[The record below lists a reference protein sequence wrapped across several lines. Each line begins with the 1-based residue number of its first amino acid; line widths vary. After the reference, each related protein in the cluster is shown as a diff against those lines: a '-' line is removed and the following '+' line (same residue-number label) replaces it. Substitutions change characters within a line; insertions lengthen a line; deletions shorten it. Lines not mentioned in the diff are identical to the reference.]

1 MLHKVVF
8 YSFFKTLTLVSVA
21 LVASLLLS
29 FYAACAQ
36 GEAPVALSDGQV
48 NQIVQQVTGAVL
60 KELKAA
66 PPVAAPSRSTPAVA
80 IEEDFIAFL
89 QTKESEFFERL
100 ENTLRAYPAL
110 AAEIGSIISRVDSR
124 PQGRGP
130 LAFLGVIA
138 ATIALAM
145 ALGYGAVRLA
155 RWLLPGT
162 EAKAGAASI
171 GQTLR
176 LATANMIGF
185 VVFWATTA
193 YAAAKIFNG
202 MGMQGTVGHWMLMGA
217 AQFALFYTIFLIWF
231 RPAEP
236 AYRIAP
242 LDGRD
247 AKLAMRLFTTMIAIV
262 VLRTWISIPIANN
275 QPASVIA
282 AGLLIN
288 NLLFVSSFFAAAIP
302 ARAAVRR
309 WIESTAMGGRVAQLR
324 RWLAANWLGLAGS
337 GVLLI
342 SAIHAYG
349 AVSGHPGVVAALTGT
364 VRGVLTMILIC
375 ALAEF
380 VGRRSERADQAAQR
394 AIPKL
399 PGLVSQM
406 LRMFIVL
413 GAAVYFIR
421 LWAVDAL
428 QAMTREQWSD
438 LATYAVEP
446 LAALFGCYVAVS
458 YVNYAAAR
466 YLATHPKSGVTTN
479 ENGDTASPVDRS
491 SRLRTL
497 IPILRVTSNTIIVVM
512 ITLLVLSHL
521 GFNITPLLAGASVIG
536 LAISFGSQALVKD
549 IVTGVLFLAEDAFR
563 IGENIVCGSAS
574 GTVEGFTLRS
584 VRLRHS
590 DGQIFTVPFGQIG
603 EIVNFS
609 RDWST
614 VNFTMS
620 LDRDA
625 DLDDIRRVTAQVA
638 DSLKTDFKNRVLDSL
653 KVQGVKDVTD
663 TAIVVQFK
671 FTALPHDPREIE
683 RAARSRLLKAFK
695 DDGIALSRPTWFT
708 PGTAAQPA

>member
-1 MLHKVVF
+1 
-8 YSFFKTLTLVSVA
+8 VA

-29 FYAACAQ
+29 FSAACAQ

-100 ENTLRAYPAL
+100 ENTLRAYPEL

-236 AYRIAP
+236 AYRIVP

>member
-29 FYAACAQ
+29 FSAACAQ

-549 IVTGVLFLAEDAFR
+549 IVTGVLFLAEDSFR
-563 IGENIVCGSAS
+563 IGEYIECGNAS

-584 VRLRHS
+584 VRLRHQ
-590 DGQIFTVPFGQIG
+590 DGQIFTVPFGQIS

-614 VNFTMS
+614 VKFNMS
-620 LDRDA
+620 LDRDV
-625 DLDDIRRVTAQVA
+625 DLDDVRSATRKVA
-638 DSLKTDFKNRVLDSL
+638 DELRTDFQDRLLDSL
-653 KVQGVKDVTD
+653 KVQGVNDVTD
-663 TAIVVQFK
+663 AAIVVQFK
-671 FTALPHDPREIE
+671 FTSLPRDPSEIE
-683 RAARSRLLKAFK
+683 RSARSRLLKAFRES
-695 DDGIALSRPTWFT
+695 GIALSRT
-708 PGTAAQPA
+708 PWTTTGLSASA